1 MNMWLLLIMCP
12 LSVVLS
18 DPCDSYPA
26 SVCNVTLS
34 DPRFLKTTSERVIHL
49 GVSLRII
56 QDNNNKESTH
66 DFDFGFKNDIRT
78 LFTSILRLSTGAT
91 QHWIILTDK
100 KSVQPASTVLRS
112 LITKHMSEN
121 IIRSYMGRL
130 SIRRVPKVVID
141 YIDLDEVPRDE
152 KDKWFIRALQFYLPA
167 NMEGTKK
174 YTDSLFYMGP
184 LYHRIFPQLKKLISL
199 DVGKKHLWNSKII
212 YSRF

>member
-1 MNMWLLLIMCP
+1 M
-12 LSVVLS
+12 
-18 DPCDSYPA
+18 
-26 SVCNVTLS
+26 
-34 DPRFLKTTSERVIHL
+34 

-78 LFTSILRLSTGAT
+78 LFSSILALSTGAT

-100 KSVQPASTVLRS
+100 KSVQPASTVLRN
-112 LITKHMSEN
+112 LITKHVSEN

-130 SIRRVPKVVID
+130 SFRRVPKVVID

-199 DVGKKHLWNSKII
+199 DVGKKDLCNSKLI
-212 YSRF
+212 SSCF

>member
-1 MNMWLLLIMCP
+1 MWLLLIIYP

-66 DFDFGFKNDIRT
+66 DFDSGFKNDIKT
-78 LFTSILRLSTGAT
+78 LFSSILALSTGAT

-100 KSVQPASTVLRS
+100 KSVQPASTVLRN
-112 LITKHMSEN
+112 LIAKHVSE
-121 IIRSYMGRL
+121 
-130 SIRRVPKVVID
+130 
-141 YIDLDEVPRDE
+141 
-152 KDKWFIRALQFYLPA
+152 
-167 NMEGTKK
+167 
-174 YTDSLFYMGP
+174 
-184 LYHRIFPQLKKLISL
+184 KL
-199 DVGKKHLWNSKII
+199 
-212 YSRF
+212 